1 MPEIWFTAAN
11 KMDPSLGEEWASYL
25 AWIQRPQ
32 LKESI
37 TLDVMSRAGE
47 VQNPSGA
54 DWDHNVQQHYRI
66 HYYRDLD
73 YLLERCAGNRKR
85 LNILAA
91 CLEPPSDARELFDDP
106 RFEFQGYDLIG
117 YGDISAVTNCTG
129 YDEAFKAAE
138 VSKVNLLE
146 PYAFARQVQERLR
159 DLYPSDEHSACDLWA
174 VWRMI
179 EMRDSTGSTAKY

>member
-1 MPEIWFTAAN
+1 MPEIWFTAAR
-11 KMDPSLGEEWASYL
+11 KLDPSLGDEWASYM
-25 AWIQRPQ
+25 AFIQRPQ
-32 LKESI
+32 LKECI
-37 TLDVMSRAGE
+37 TLDVMRRATE

-54 DWDHNVQQHYRI
+54 DWDHNVQQHYRT

-73 YLLERCAGNRKR
+73 YLLECCAGNRDN

-91 CLEPPSDARELFDDP
+91 CLEPPSDAPELFDDP

-138 VSKVNLLE
+138 ISAANLLE

-159 DLYPSDEHSACDLWA
+159 ERYPSDEHSDCDLWA

-179 EMRDSTGSTAKY
+179 GIADSTGGTDGN